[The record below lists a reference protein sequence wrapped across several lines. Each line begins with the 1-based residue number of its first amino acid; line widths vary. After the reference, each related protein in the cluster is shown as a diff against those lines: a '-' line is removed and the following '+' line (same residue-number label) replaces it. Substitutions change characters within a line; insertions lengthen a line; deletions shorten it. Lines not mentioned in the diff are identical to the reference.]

1 MLRLNFQ
8 VNNEK
13 KPLEK
18 DDLRNYLT
26 QFKQTF
32 FQPEDLDF
40 TMPNY
45 DFDTVIILGIGGS
58 AMGSRY
64 FYHFLRANTSKKLI
78 VLDNIHPDWVEQ
90 KLSGLDLKKCHFVT
104 VTKSG
109 TTLETNLLNQLI
121 INLLNAQNLDDSIY
135 ISLVTDN
142 LDSQLAKD
150 YESKNRIIHLF
161 PKSVGG
167 RFSVF
172 THASM
177 WPMFL
182 LGLDVKRILE
192 VAKDSFK
199 NLLDEKFE
207 TVQYLG
213 EYLLLNHNQHKTNLI
228 VFNYEPALSWFGPW
242 LSQLVCESLGKDSL
256 GFQVVSARGTTDQH
270 SMTQHWKMGKDNSV
284 VMFIEPLNFKKDFDL
299 TYNDKP
305 LSLKNVLLQFLNANQ
320 KVFDNIGRSNFTISV
335 NNEIKDLTE
344 MTCLFMLTVCYLG
357 ASLKINAFDQ
367 PAVDW
372 SKEILK
378 KNLNL

>member
-1 MLRLNFQ
+1 MLRLNFPLNTD
-8 VNNEK
+8 VK
-13 KPLEK
+13 SLEK
-18 DDLRNYLT
+18 EDLINYLT

-32 FQPEDLDF
+32 FQPEDLKF
-40 TMPNY
+40 EMPNY
-45 DFDTVIILGIGGS
+45 NFDTVVILGIGGS

-64 FYHFLRANTSKKLI
+64 FYHFLKKQLPKKLL
-78 VLDNIHPDWVEQ
+78 VLDNIHPDWINQ
-90 KLSGLDLKKCHFVT
+90 KISNLDLSKCHFVT

-109 TTLETNLLNQLI
+109 TTLETNLLNELVLK
-121 INLLNAQNLDDSIY
+121 LLQNKNLDVSKY

-142 LDSQLAKD
+142 L
-150 YESKNRIIHLF
+150 ESKLALEFKSNDSMIHLF
-161 PKSVGG
+161 PQTVGG

-172 THASM
+172 TQASM

-182 LGLDVKRILE
+182 LGVDINDLISITRE
-192 VAKDSFK
+192 TFK
-199 NLLDEKFE
+199 VLLGEKFD

-213 EYLLLNHNQHKTNLI
+213 NYLLNNHNQHKTNLI

-270 SMTQHWKMGKDNSV
+270 SMTQHWKMGKDNSI
-284 VMFIEPLNFKKDFDL
+284 VMFVEPLHFENDYELDF
-299 TYNDKP
+299 NQNK

-335 NNEIKDLTE
+335 SNELKDLVE
-344 MTCLFMLTVCYLG
+344 LTCLFMLTVCYLG
-357 ASLKINAFDQ
+357 ASLKINTFDQ